1 MLDTLQRTCVFS
13 SLLLERM
20 FRAISDDG
28 FSKWKAGVV
37 TIGTEALLVLVS
49 AATVSVTFGSRLYL
63 PRSEPQRVIV
73 AIAIVAT
80 LLALNWQ
87 SERRWVLRCQVEL
100 DGWSSKR
107 RRLRTVV
114 LLTAIAATVV
124 AAGISAK
131 IVSQE
136 FGP

>member
-1 MLDTLQRTCVFS
+1 
-13 SLLLERM
+13 M